1 MQANSKIHRL
11 ALMLAATSAL
21 QACAGQAGAN
31 VEQRLTDA
39 DKFANCSIYDSHAHL
54 ISDNLEKYPRN
65 PLPAFRPSA
74 DSPFKAGTNGQPG
87 GMHGPNPVNEK
98 PTAEQLYGWMAEEGV
113 CGIAAIQKGMIYQT
127 DNRYIIDAAKL
138 FPNRMKAVIIID
150 PDEAGTLDKIRDAAK
165 NGAVGIRFFGVGV
178 KDKPAWLSSPASQE
192 VWKLADELGLVVT
205 IEGPAT
211 GRDKLITVVTAMA
224 DKFPN
229 LPIVLDHVF
238 FPDVTQPNFGIGA
251 NYEPLAV
258 RKNISVKFTAL
269 NMDVIREQGLAPE
282 KVLRRAV
289 DVFGPD
295 RVMWGSDI
303 GTSSGTFKEM
313 VERAKA
319 SAALLSE
326 AERRKYLRDV
336 GERIFA
342 EKRS

>member
-11 ALMLAATSAL
+11 TLVLAATAAL
-21 QACAGQAGAN
+21 QACAGQAGVA
-31 VEQRLTDA
+31 VEQRPADA
-39 DKFANCSIYDSHAHL
+39 DKFADCSIYDSHAHL
-54 ISDNLEKYPRN
+54 ISDDLEKYPRN
-65 PLPAFRPSA
+65 PLPAFRPGP

-98 PTAEQLYGWMAEEGV
+98 PTAEQMYGWMAEEGV
-113 CGIAAIQKGMIYQT
+113 CGIAAVQKGMIYRT
-127 DNRYIIDAAKL
+127 DNRYIIDAANL
-138 FPNRMKAVIIID
+138 FPDRMHAVIIID
-150 PDEAGTLDKIRDAAK
+150 PDEAGTLDMIRNAAK

-178 KDKPAWLSSPASQE
+178 PDKAAWMSSPASHE
-192 VWKLADELGLVVT
+192 VWQLADELGLVVT
-205 IEGPAT
+205 IEGPGS
-211 GRDKLITVVTAMA
+211 GRDKLIPVVTAMA
-224 DKFPN
+224 DKFPD

-238 FPDVTQPNFGIGA
+238 FPDVTEPDFGIGA
-251 NYEPLAV
+251 TYEPLAA

-289 DVFGPD
+289 DVFGSD

-319 SAALLSE
+319 SAVLLNAE
-326 AERRKYLRDV
+326 ERRKYLRDV

-342 EKRS
+342 PKRS